1 MIRKI
6 HVNHTLVVQGLELY
20 HNSDHNRDHNLVRVQ
35 RVQAK
40 GS

>member
-6 HVNHTLVVQGLELY
+6 YVNHTLVVQGLELD
-20 HNSDHNRDHNLVRVQ
+20 HNSDHNLVRVQ